1 MQRTDAA
8 FDRFLKSTN
17 YLSDA
22 QDRLRDRL
30 EAIDGGQGS
39 ITMNA
44 AQQQQQVELLRQKD
58 VGIRG
63 DLASRGVAIGADMT
77 AEDIKKAMESAGTIF
92 DDANRELI
100 DALIENEKALTRET
114 KKLEELITSTEHLE
128 AANKTLA
135 DIEKAQMSAEQQGKY
150 FIQQMGRIEG
160 ESDPIRRGQMMR
172 ELMLPFASFSKAMSG
187 GTLSM
192 QEFASLM
199 SNFDSQIAPVLRTQ
213 GASEADIESARRG
226 FFTKF
231 SQEFPGVFNQAVAS
245 SFLAVEG
252 PMQGVVDAIGQSIA
266 PAGKDPKDLDK
277 TDFPKLFEDSIKR
290 FGDTLGGSVE
300 GIMEATREISKQQAE
315 AIAAEAKSNQDAL
328 QKIIDENIGKLEEQG
343 KAVDAAAAAAG
354 AAADAFGKIPG
365 ELGVFMQSMKDAG
378 DEFEVDI
385 QSAEEEA
392 KRQEEDA
399 ERIRTRG
406 GVRKVEEK
414 MLKDRSDPEVLRK
427 LVDDFNRGD
436 TEALTAIADFVDSG
450 VRNTADVPE
459 ELRNFA
465 TRMLGLQMQAQK
477 NAETGSLEFGDSSP
491 GQQALE
497 LIQGMIKVN
506 QKMDAQ
512 GGVTERRGAFGI
524 DWLAADRINP
534 FAMAPGMLSE
544 STAIRDALTLD
555 VGEQLPQGMTFED
568 AMNAL
573 YQNKGGAVA
582 QKRLDTEES
591 RKFREEHPELSA
603 AMDRLVDVTKAEE
616 VVASH
621 LGKLDVDKF
630 DQAVEAF
637 AQANSE
643 YQRAQIEGTDG
654 LQKMVDKINNAE
666 SGNLFPKV
674 VEELKK
680 LGVDTSAYDMDGES
694 RDVAFS
700 RFSDAAIAGQIDEG
714 KIAQAVANV
723 GTGRMESGRDI
734 GRVYDQLI
742 KMGKETEAQALL
754 TDLDFDTKKTVQ
766 IESNTKRTAD
776 ILDEMNKREN
786 EQKAA
791 DDTKPKPTT
800 NSTRTAG
807 APRMDG
813 MGELSRGG
821 PIGGRS
827 HAQGGEVY
835 ELERGE
841 YVFKASSAS
850 SIGRQNLDYM
860 NATGKI
866 PKMRNGGGVGAG
878 FTSGGVGVNVSS
890 INSMQDLM
898 ALVDQLGPL
907 SGPIEFMQMLQQMD
921 QFSGGNGMQAI
932 LNSPMMGEIMQK
944 LQQKQIDHFTKL
956 YGMGGAQ
963 GAIQQQ
969 AFGIGAASPRE
980 QLDKEFQ
987 NRLGGITGGLDSKR
1001 GQQLNNLLKKFSDLA
1016 GRSGGVDAAAGT
1028 SGQTFQQQRLLLQI
1042 CPQGR

>member
-1 MQRTDAA
+1 
-8 FDRFLKSTN
+8 
-17 YLSDA
+17 
-22 QDRLRDRL
+22 
-30 EAIDGGQGS
+30 
-39 ITMNA
+39 
-44 AQQQQQVELLRQKD
+44 
-58 VGIRG
+58 
-63 DLASRGVAIGADMT
+63 
-77 AEDIKKAMESAGTIF
+77 
-92 DDANRELI
+92 
-100 DALIENEKALTRET
+100 
-114 KKLEELITSTEHLE
+114 
-128 AANKTLA
+128 
-135 DIEKAQMSAEQQGKY
+135 
-150 FIQQMGRIEG
+150 
-160 ESDPIRRGQMMR
+160 
-172 ELMLPFASFSKAMSG
+172 
-187 GTLSM
+187 
-192 QEFASLM
+192 
-199 SNFDSQIAPVLRTQ
+199 
-213 GASEADIESARRG
+213 
-226 FFTKF
+226 
-231 SQEFPGVFNQAVAS
+231 
-245 SFLAVEG
+245 
-252 PMQGVVDAIGQSIA
+252 
-266 PAGKDPKDLDK
+266 
-277 TDFPKLFEDSIKR
+277 
-290 FGDTLGGSVE
+290 
-300 GIMEATREISKQQAE
+300 
-315 AIAAEAKSNQDAL
+315 
-328 QKIIDENIGKLEEQG
+328 
-343 KAVDAAAAAAG
+343 
-354 AAADAFGKIPG
+354 
-365 ELGVFMQSMKDAG
+365 
-378 DEFEVDI
+378 
-385 QSAEEEA
+385 
-392 KRQEEDA
+392 
-399 ERIRTRG
+399 
-406 GVRKVEEK
+406 
-414 MLKDRSDPEVLRK
+414 
-427 LVDDFNRGD
+427 
-436 TEALTAIADFVDSG
+436 
-450 VRNTADVPE
+450 
-459 ELRNFA
+459 
-465 TRMLGLQMQAQK
+465 MQAQK

-512 GGVTERRGAFGI
+512 GGVTEQRSRFGM
-524 DWLAADRINP
+524 DWLAADSINP
-534 FAMAPGMLSE
+534 LAMAPGMLSE
-544 STAIRDALTLD
+544 YNAIRDGLALD

-573 YQNKGGAVA
+573 YQNKGGIVA

-621 LGKLDVDKF
+621 LAKLDVDKF

-643 YQRAQIEGTDG
+643 YQKAQIKGTDG
-654 LQKMVDKINNAE
+654 LQKMIDKINNAE

-694 RDVAFS
+694 RDVAFAE
-700 RFSDAAIAGQIDEG
+700 FSALANAGKIDQD

-776 ILDEMNKREN
+776 ILEKMYEREN

-791 DDTKPKPTT
+791 DDTKPTT

-821 PIGGRS
+821 PIVGRS

-841 YVFKASSAS
+841 YVFKATSAS

-907 SGPIEFMQMLQQMD
+907 SGPIEFMQILQQMG

-969 AFGIGAASPRE
+969 AFGIGAASPRD

-987 NRLGGITGGLDSKR
+987 SRLGGITGGLNSKR

-1016 GRSGGVDAAAGT
+1016 DRSGGVDAAAGT
-1028 SGQTFQQQRLLLQI
+1028 SGGARILTNIERMLSKFGMAPDAIEETMKMYKSLLQDEDKQKKEEI
-1042 CPQGR
+1042 KLLKDMGIYEKPKKFKPQAGAQNPMMGPIMGMLGMGNFNAIARKDGRWNDYARNGWYPRNVWHGTCYIRRHGRTNSRLPTYV